1 MTLWVIKRD
10 RLLFTKSSLSLFI
23 SPCFFSLKF
32 IWLMDSLYISK
43 IIQGESIMKIF
54 LITLLI
60 LFVLL
65 PLTGCIQVDTLIK
78 VNPDG
83 SGVIEETF
91 LMKKAFVQQ
100 IKATM
105 EQMTKQMEQQ
115 MTEGQQEEETIQ
127 SKEDQKKPESFDI
140 FNEKEL
146 RERANKLGEGVTYL
160 SGSKI
165 VTDDYE
171 GYKAIYAFKDIQKIK
186 INQNPGE
193 KVPSGPQQGGPDQKV
208 QKEYITFIH
217 TKGKPAELIIKLPS
231 DKTKGPSDDIPEEK
245 IPPPSADDQQAE
257 AMMAQMKQIFEGMKI
272 SFSVEVKGTILETNA
287 THRKG
292 SRVTL
297 MELDFGKLIE
307 MAEQFKKFSMA
318 QPETLEETKQFMKDI
333 PGIKVDLNNE
343 IKIKF
348 Q

>member
-1 MTLWVIKRD
+1 
-10 RLLFTKSSLSLFI
+10 
-23 SPCFFSLKF
+23 
-32 IWLMDSLYISK
+32 
-43 IIQGESIMKIF
+43 MKIF
-54 LITLLI
+54 LIPLLI
-60 LFVLL
+60 LIVLP

-100 IKATM
+100 IKAMT
-105 EQMTKQMEQQ
+105 EQFTKQMEQQ
-115 MTEGQQEEETIQ
+115 ITEVQQEEETMQ
-127 SKEDQKKPESFDI
+127 SKETQKKPESFDI

-165 VTDDYE
+165 VTDEYE
-171 GYKAIYAFKDIQKIK
+171 GYKAIYAFKDIQKIR

-193 KVPSGPQQGGPDQKV
+193 KVPSAPQQGGTDTKAK
-208 QKEYITFIH
+208 KEYITFVY
-217 TKGKPAELIIKLPS
+217 TKGKPSELLIKLPA
-231 DKTKGPSDDIPEEK
+231 DKTKKKSDDVSEDRKAAPTDEQQSEK
-245 IPPPSADDQQAE
+245 
-257 AMMAQMKQIFEGMKI
+257 MTAQMKQIFEGMKI

-287 THRKG
+287 THREG

-307 MAEQFKKFSMA
+307 LAEQFKKFSMA
-318 QPETLEETKQFMKDI
+318 QPETLEETKLFLKDI
-333 PGIKVDLNNE
+333 PGIKVELNNE
-343 IKIKF
+343 IIIKF